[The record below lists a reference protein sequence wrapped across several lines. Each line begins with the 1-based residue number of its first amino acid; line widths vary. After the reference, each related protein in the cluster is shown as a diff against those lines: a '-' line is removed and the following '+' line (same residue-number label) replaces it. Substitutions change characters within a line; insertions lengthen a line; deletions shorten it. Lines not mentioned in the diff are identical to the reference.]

1 VASELTLL
9 ELTVGPLRQGRQDV
23 ADEYEILLSHFPNLS
38 LEPVTRDVLLDAAE
52 LRAAFH
58 LRTPDAI
65 LVATALRSN
74 ATAAVTND
82 EAWRALPMIE
92 TILLSK

>member
-1 VASELTLL
+1 MSELTLL
-9 ELTVGPLRQGRQDV
+9 ELSVGPLRHGRQDI
-23 ADEYEILLSHFPNLS
+23 ADEYEILLSHFPNLTLYPIS
-38 LEPVTRDVLLDAAE
+38 RDILLDAAE
-52 LRAAFH
+52 LRARFR

-65 LVATALRSN
+65 LIATALRSN

-82 EAWRALPMIE
+82 EAWLVVPQIE